1 MDTASLQQE
10 INSRLERFFERKI
23 QEVSAI
29 SPVLAPFVREAK
41 DFAMQGAKRLRPML
55 LYHGYR
61 ASGGKDEDAV
71 LDAALSIELI
81 HNYLL
86 IHDDVI
92 DEDDLRRGQMT
103 IHRRW
108 EAAYRETRPA
118 EATHL
123 GQAFAIVTG
132 DLLAAYGYEA
142 LARSRFP
149 EARRVRALEK
159 LNAILSDVVAGQTL
173 DMLWS
178 LGETVSKHDIMTAY
192 EYKTARYTAE
202 GPLHIGALLAGAP
215 EELLTRLSETALPLG
230 TAFQIHDDI
239 LDLFGGDAAKGR
251 PVGSDLKTGKQTLL
265 IWYAR
270 THASPTQERMLKRAF
285 GSRPLDK
292 EALEAAKEVIVKTG
306 ALAYA
311 QKVIVEL
318 LNQSH
323 AALRRA
329 KLPRETERFLD
340 GILAQI
346 TPQHT
351 TRDCR

>member
-1 MDTASLQQE
+1 MDTDSLRQE
-10 INSRLERFFERKI
+10 INSRLEGFFERKI
-23 QEVSAI
+23 QEASMI
-29 SPVLAPFVREAK
+29 SRALAPLVREAK
-41 DFAMQGAKRLRPML
+41 DFVMQGAKRLRPML

-61 ASGGKDEDAV
+61 ASDGKDEDAI

-86 IHDDVI
+86 VHDDVI
-92 DEDDLRRGQMT
+92 DEDDLRRAQPT

-108 EAAYRETRPA
+108 EAACRETRPA

-142 LARSRFP
+142 LTRSRFP
-149 EARRVRALEK
+149 EGERVRALDK

-178 LGETVSKHDIMTAY
+178 LGKTVSEHDIMTAY

-202 GPLHIGALLAGAP
+202 GPLHLGALLAGAP
-215 EELLTRLSETALPLG
+215 EDLLTRLSKTALPLG
-230 TAFQIHDDI
+230 VAFQINDDT
-239 LDLFGGDAAKGR
+239 LDLFGSDAAKGR

-265 IWYAR
+265 TWYAR
-270 THASPTQERMLKRAF
+270 THASPTQERILKRAF
-285 GSRPLDK
+285 GNRLLDK
-292 EALEAAKEVIVKTG
+292 EAMEAAKEVIVKTG

-329 KLPRETERFLD
+329 KLPRETEHFMD
-340 GILAQI
+340 GIRAQI
-346 TPQHT
+346 TP
-351 TRDCR
+351 